1 MEARAP
7 LAEPEPEPE
16 PEPPP
21 PPPPPLRPLPTEMV
35 ESDVVPVA
43 VSVEADILFRVL
55 QPGDLAQV
63 RALHEDWFPVRY
75 EDAFYERVVNCGEQH
90 APYYTMA
97 AVLGTSG
104 EIVGLI
110 TASIATEKESEE
122 GEILSSMTLSLS
134 ERRLAYILTLGVIPL
149 YRRNGLA
156 RQLLEQLHLY
166 IEAHERSC
174 QALYLHCLST
184 NRPALRFYADADFEQ
199 LELKRGFYVFNDA
212 KHDAMT
218 LARYVNGGWR
228 PWRLGDVKSVLW
240 APVNWVLRLVQ
251 GEAEAPPE
259 APVPRGGEGEGGTQ
273 RLLGSDSHSPAA
285 ATV

>member
-1 MEARAP
+1 MEGRAP

-16 PEPPP
+16 PP

-55 QPGDLAQV
+55 LPGDLAPV

-156 RQLLEQLHLY
+156 RQLLEQLR
-166 IEAHERSC
+166 IRPGRSSH
-174 QALYLHCLST
+174 ALH
-184 NRPALRFYADADFEQ
+184 NHIDQ
-199 LELKRGFYVFNDA
+199 G
-212 KHDAMT
+212 
-218 LARYVNGGWR
+218 
-228 PWRLGDVKSVLW
+228 RL
-240 APVNWVLRLVQ
+240 
-251 GEAEAPPE
+251 
-259 APVPRGGEGEGGTQ
+259 
-273 RLLGSDSHSPAA
+273 
-285 ATV
+285 